1 MNIVPEENYNIKT
14 FKYKY
19 DDARIQIQE
28 IIKNYIYSE
37 NWLDGLSLNFLINI
51 SMEKNIFCYITKK
64 NDLVISF
71 AILKKNINSMLLL
84 FIYTINKFRRKG
96 FANNIL
102 MNCNNLTVN
111 FKNIPPDN
119 LLIKSDKFN
128 IDIFFKKYAVKIDEE
143 NYYI

>member
-1 MNIVPEENYNIKT
+1 
-14 FKYKY
+14 
-19 DDARIQIQE
+19 
-28 IIKNYIYSE
+28 
-37 NWLDGLSLNFLINI
+37 
-51 SMEKNIFCYITKK
+51 MEKNIFCYITKK